1 VKFIAYDSISIHA
14 HFENPRRSTSE
25 LHMNA
30 LSVIKSRF
38 SSVLSGL
45 VDDPTELLSMIRP
58 AGDPKFGDYQA
69 NCAMPLGKQLS
80 KSPRDIATD
89 LVAQVSLN
97 DFCQNVEIAGP
108 GFINLKLDDN
118 WIKERLANAL
128 VDERLGVETV
138 ANPKTFVV
146 DFSSPNIAKPL
157 HVGHIRST
165 VIGDAIT
172 NVLRFVGH
180 TAISDNHLGD
190 WGTQFGMI
198 IFGYKHFLNAE
209 SYAAAPVVELGRLYK
224 HVRKLMDYHAA
235 VAKLP
240 ESKTKLDEMQTL
252 LAELKSKEPTGDKK
266 ADKQQAKQAKQL
278 ANKVKDQADAVEAL
292 EAKIA
297 EVDNSPELKS
307 QADQHSDINQAVLL
321 ETAALHEGDETNQKL
336 WNEFLPF
343 CRLDI
348 QKMYDRLDIKFD
360 YELGES
366 FYHNELANVVND
378 LEAKGFTKVSD
389 GATCVFLENH
399 DAPMI
404 VQKRDGAYLYATTDL
419 ATIKYRIEKWN
430 ADACLYVVDH
440 RQSEHFE
447 KLFDVARLWG
457 HANLELTHVAFGT
470 VMGPDGKPYKTRSGD
485 TVGLAGLLDE
495 AEQRALAIA
504 KENSAD
510 FSEEQQKEI
519 AKVVG
524 LGGLKY
530 ADLSHSRASD
540 YEFSYDKMLA
550 LRGNTATYLQ
560 YGYARVQGIIRKT
573 ESDIDAIRA
582 NPAPFEFATDV
593 ERQLGL
599 KVIRFGEALDEVL
612 VEYKPNILCNYLF
625 ELSQLF
631 AQFFAQCSVKD
642 AETESLKTSRLQ
654 LCDLT
659 ARTLKTG
666 LGLLGIN
673 VLDKM

>member
-1 VKFIAYDSISIHA
+1 
-14 HFENPRRSTSE
+14 
-25 LHMNA
+25 MNA

-38 SSVLSGL
+38 TTVLSEL
-45 VDDPTELLSMIRP
+45 VDDPSEMLSMIRP

-69 NCAMPLGKQLS
+69 NCAMPLGKRLG
-80 KSPRDIATD
+80 KSPRDIATE
-89 LVAQVSLN
+89 LVAQVALD

-108 GFINLKLDDN
+108 GFINLKLDDE
-118 WIKERLANAL
+118 WIKQQLTAAL
-128 VDERLGVETV
+128 TDDRLGVSTV
-138 ANPKTFVV
+138 ADPKTFVV
-146 DFSSPNIAKPL
+146 DFSSPNIAKPM

-180 TAISDNHLGD
+180 DAISDNHLGD

-198 IFGYKHFLNAE
+198 IYGYKHFVNADA
-209 SYAAAPVVELGRLYK
+209 YAAEPVVELGRLYK
-224 HVRKLMDYHAA
+224 HVRKLMDFQAA
-235 VAKLP
+235 VGKLP
-240 ESKTKLDEMQTL
+240 ETMAKLDEMKSL
-252 LAELKSKEPTGDKK
+252 LAEAESKEPSDDKK
-266 ADKQQAKQAKQL
+266 ADKQQKKQAKQL
-278 ANKVKDQADAVEAL
+278 ANKVKDQTEAIGEL
-292 EAKIA
+292 ESKIA
-297 EVDNSPELKS
+297 EVDSSTELKA
-307 QADQHSDINQAVLL
+307 QADQHSDINQAVLF
-321 ETAALHEGDETNQKL
+321 ETAALHEGDETNKKL
-336 WNEFLPF
+336 WDEFLPF
-343 CRLDI
+343 CRIDI
-348 QKMYDRLDIKFD
+348 QKMYDRLGVKFD
-360 YELGES
+360 HELGES
-366 FYHNELANVVND
+366 FYHDELANVVND
-378 LEAKGFTKVSD
+378 LQAKGFTKESD
-389 GATCVFLENH
+389 GAVCVFLDNH

-419 ATIKYRIEKWN
+419 ATIKYRIEKFN

-457 HANLELTHVAFGT
+457 HGDVELTHVAFGT
-470 VMGPDGKPYKTRSGD
+470 VMGEDKRPFKTRSGD

-510 FSEEQQKEI
+510 LPEAQHVEI
-519 AKVVG
+519 ANVVG
-524 LGGLKY
+524 VGGLKY
-530 ADLSHSRASD
+530 ADLSHNRGSD

-573 ESDIDAIRA
+573 EADVEAIRA
-582 NPAPFEFATDV
+582 NSVAFEFEKEV
-593 ERQLGL
+593 ERQLGVTL
-599 KVIRFGEALDEVL
+599 IRFGEALDEVL

-631 AQFFAQCSVKD
+631 AQFFDQCSVKD
-642 AETESLKTSRLQ
+642 AGTEALKASRLQ

-659 ARTLKTG
+659 ARTIKTG
-666 LGLLGIN
+666 LNLLGIR